1 MKGDWALVRLRSRDK
16 RKTAR
21 ANWLLIKE
29 KDAEA
34 RSPGTRLVEREV
46 TSVKTGRTMDQIAQG
61 RTVWRSSRGH
71 AKAASTRTKV
81 VQRKA
86 SRGAT
91 NPSKKGNDIEGVHI
105 TNPDR
110 VLYPDQGVT
119 KHALI
124 DYYLAVADHMLPHIR
139 GRPLALVRCPQGS
152 GKECFFQKHASLGW
166 PEAFGTI
173 DIREKSATREYM
185 YVEDVRGL
193 VAAAQMGVLELHVW
207 GSRADHVEE
216 PDRMV
221 FDLDPDEDLPFEHV
235 KAAARDLKNR
245 LEALDLQ
252 SFPMAT
258 GGKGI
263 HVVVP
268 LTRGHS
274 WQQHREFAEALA
286 RHMAD
291 EQPELYVA
299 TMSKAKR
306 RGKIFVDYLR
316 NQRGSTAIAPFSTR
330 AKAGATVALPVSWQ
344 GLARL
349 KNAHPATI
357 ANAVR
362 MVSRSDPWAGYH
374 KVRQALPVTAKGD

>member
-1 MKGDWALVRLRSRDK
+1 VLVAQVEFRGWTREGLIRQGSFKGLREDKPAQAIVR
-16 RKTAR
+16 
-21 ANWLLIKE
+21 
-29 KDAEA
+29 
-34 RSPGTRLVEREV
+34 ERPMP
-46 TSVKTGRTMDQIAQG
+46 KAQAV
-61 RTVWRSSRGH
+61 R
-71 AKAASTRTKV
+71 
-81 VQRKA
+81 Q
-86 SRGAT
+86 
-91 NPSKKGNDIEGVHI
+91 SKPESNDIEGIHI

-110 VLYPDQGVT
+110 VLYPEQGVT
-119 KHALI
+119 KRTLV
-124 DYYLAVADHMLPHIR
+124 DYYLAVADHMLPHVR
-139 GRPLALVRCPQGS
+139 GRPLALVRCPQES
-152 GKECFFQKHASLGW
+152 GKECFFQKHASQGW
-166 PEAFGTI
+166 PQAFGTI
-173 DIREKSATREYM
+173 KIREKSATREYM
-185 YVEDVRGL
+185 YVENASGL

-207 GSRADHVEE
+207 GSRAGQVEK

-235 KAAARDLKNR
+235 KAAARDLRKR
-245 LEALDLQ
+245 LEAIGLQ

-291 EQPELYVA
+291 EQPDLYVA
-299 TMSKAKR
+299 NMSKAKR

-349 KNAHPATI
+349 KNARPATI
-357 ANAVR
+357 ENAVR
-362 MVSRSDPWAGYH
+362 LVSRRDPWAGYH
-374 KVRQALPVTAKGD
+374 KIRQALPVTAKGD